1 MVEDA
6 LHAVGQKVVFLGK
19 KDPHL
24 IPTGL
29 PDLLFTRVLY
39 RYKKNNTPPWHIK
52 PVPIQVNAATSIGLL
67 STEASGLA
75 IADMIIL
82 AFFFLLGKYAY

>member
-39 RYKKNNTPPWHIK
+39 HYKENNTPPWHIK
-52 PVPIQVNAATSIGLL
+52 PVPIQVNAATSICLL
-67 STEASGLA
+67 SITEASGLA

-82 AFFFLLGKYAY
+82 AFFFLL